1 MAFTAYQ
8 YYGEASKPGTFH
20 FNNFYSNAELSVYA
34 FTTGLTYIDPFAV
47 EGACNA
53 FFDVSL
59 GSFTPGVTYY
69 GSGDRQL
76 IPSAGSSFMGA
87 YVNGVDSSDITGIG
101 SYVSGNDT
109 ACYHEGAL
117 GSGVHT
123 PVLEGYDFTPVSET
137 ATTNIGVLVFAA
149 AEGASAPDK
158 ATSPSPANSATGVS
172 LTQATLTWTEG
183 VGSDYEQ
190 VYFGPS
196 GDMLLVDDNDTDQS
210 FSLASYLPFPYG
222 TTYQWRIDSVND
234 EGTTTGDVWSFTTM
248 EFTPPGVSVFQVVK
262 RLCACAENR
271 FWFEDI

>member
-8 YYGEASKPGTFH
+8 YYGEANQTGDY
-20 FNNFYSNAELSVYA
+20 NFVSFYADEGLTSYA
-34 FTTGLTYIDPFAV
+34 FTI
-47 EGACNA
+47 GAAYAEPYTVGDCNVL
-53 FFDVSL
+53 FDVAL
-59 GSFTPGVTYY
+59 GSLSTGTTYY
-69 GSGDRQL
+69 ASGSRQL
-76 IPSAGSSFMGA
+76 VPSAG
-87 YVNGVDSSDITGIG
+87 DSKIGIFVSGIDNAGIG
-101 SYVSGNDT
+101 GIGARVSGNGSN
-109 ACYHEGAL
+109 CYYESAGI
-117 GSGVHT
+117 GVYT
-123 PVLEGYDFTPVSET
+123 PTLEGYDFTPASDSSSGG
-137 ATTNIGVLVFAA
+137 IGVLTFSVEEAA
-149 AEGASAPDK
+149 SPPDK

-196 GDMLLVDDNDTDQS
+196 GDMSLVDDNDTDQS